1 MDGKEKFSQIW
12 GCFEIRQNMGQEIV
26 RVCIAGIDVVL
37 GLLCRIALDGCLA
50 IVEDYDF
57 VDTKDSQSTSY
68 LPC

>member
-1 MDGKEKFSQIW
+1 
-12 GCFEIRQNMGQEIV
+12 MGQEIV

-37 GLLCRIALDGCLA
+37 GLLCRIALGGCLA